1 MWDIRQQA
9 NHSAKNFKQKG
20 KLVMQNSKLENAT
33 PNVFFSVQLIKNGY
47 EYWVLNN
54 CFRCNFE
61 DNRILQWWSSQVY
74 LIDKNCHFVYK
85 TGRGILECSHH
96 IFVVIMMMSSRNT
109 LPNYLANTIKKNIY
123 TLRTYTVSENP
134 SKSPINT
141 MFENHRKSL
150 IQHSERSELRLHFSG
165 QKYTKNAK
173 NGQFW
178 RVFENQ
184 SLRSNSVTR

>member
-1 MWDIRQQA
+1 MPYISKELVWTKFSKNRNKKRFFGSKVTICGQANMWDIRQQA
-9 NHSAKNFKQKG
+9 NHSAKNLGLQKG

-61 DNRILQWWSSQVY
+61 DNRILQWWTSQVY
-74 LIDKNCHFVYK
+74 SIDKNCHFVCK

-123 TLRTYTVSENP
+123 TLSTYSHYTVLENP
-134 SKSPINT
+134 SKSPS
-141 MFENHRKSL
+141 E
-150 IQHSERSELRLHFSG
+150 HS
-165 QKYTKNAK
+165 
-173 NGQFW
+173 
-178 RVFENQ
+178 V
-184 SLRSNSVTR
+184 